1 MSDRIRKGHL
11 RQRIHIHIEGIVQG
25 VGFRPFLHRLAE
37 EHGICGWVRNTS
49 AGLEGILEGETAEL
63 SLFLTELK
71 VSPPP
76 MAQIE
81 AIRTENI
88 DTSSNTA
95 QHTGTFDRFTIRES
109 RIRTGSTLIS
119 PDITMCP
126 ECEAE
131 LYDPSDRRYRYP
143 FINCTN
149 CGPRY
154 TIIESLPY
162 DRERT
167 VMKEF
172 LMCQD
177 CADEYSDIHDRRY
190 HAQPDCCPDCGP
202 DVFYMESTAGMPGC
216 SVSGD
221 DAFRRSQEL
230 LTDGGILAVKGIG
243 GIHLACDALNPDAV
257 LRLRRRKHRA
267 EKPLALMCRSL
278 DAVRRICEIT
288 PAEENLLTDP
298 ARPIVLLAKQKNRSE
313 AQDSQTAQALDA
325 LSFSARLGVML
336 PYTPLHALLLDGVY
350 GGPDILVMTSGNVP
364 GCPVLTENESA
375 LNALSD
381 TADGFLLHNR
391 RIANRCDDSLIAE
404 WQGRPYFLRRSR
416 GYAPRPIRLNI
427 PVQTPPDGIPA
438 DAGTGPACTGSP
450 PADADGI
457 FALGAEQKASFAL
470 GRGSYA
476 FLSPYIGDL
485 KNAET
490 FKHYTG
496 AMATY
501 EKLFHLMPSV
511 FVCDLHPDYL
521 STHEAKRRSEQE
533 HVPLMQVQH
542 HWAHMASCMADNGLD
557 GPCFGIIWDGT
568 GLGTDGNIWGGE
580 FLTGDL
586 ESFQRAGSIRPVL
599 LPGGDRAVREIGR
612 IALALA
618 KDAGLDNLSCVPLPE
633 EKCRMLSA
641 LIDMSPSSLPAASSI
656 GRLFDG
662 VCALIL
668 GRSEIDYEGEGAALV
683 EAVSPVETPDLISK
697 ELYSRILPER
707 EQNSRCQPPASLQEL
722 AWPVTFYEEDRLRIF
737 DTRPVIRSI
746 ASELY
751 SPHGKE
757 RNGILA
763 LRFMATLICMAAD
776 QCMALNPDRLPVV
789 LSGGVFQNR
798 FLLHG
803 ITSLLESS
811 GFSVY
816 THHQVSTNDEGVALG
831 QLAIAR
837 HRQKLSGAGS
847 AVQPSDHYKRKK
859 GA

>member
-49 AGLEGILEGETAEL
+49 AGLEGILEGETPEL
-63 SLFLTELK
+63 DLFLTELK
-71 VSPPP
+71 TSPPP

-81 AIRTENI
+81 AIWTENI
-88 DTSSNTA
+88 DISSDTA

-172 LMCQD
+172 PMCQD
-177 CADEYSDIHDRRY
+177 CADEYSDIQDRRY

-202 DVFYMESTAGMPGC
+202 EVFYTDSTAGTSDC
-216 SVSGD
+216 SVSGN

-288 PAEENLLTDP
+288 PAEANLLTDP

-416 GYAPRPIRLNI
+416 GYAPRPMKLNI
-427 PVQTPPDGIPA
+427 PVQTPPDGIPTDA
-438 DAGTGPACTGSP
+438 DTGSACTGNP

-490 FKHYTG
+490 FEHYTG

-521 STHEAKRRSEQE
+521 STREAKRRSEQE

-612 IALALA
+612 IALSLA
-618 KDAGLDNLSCVPLPE
+618 KDAELSDLSCVPLPE
-633 EKCRMLSA
+633 EKRRMLSA

-683 EAVSPVETPDLISK
+683 EAVSPVETPDLISS
-697 ELYSRILPER
+697 ELYNRILPGR
-707 EQNSRCQPPASLQEL
+707 EQTSHCQPPASLQEL
-722 AWPVTFYEEDRLRIF
+722 AWPVTFYEEDGLRIF

-746 ASELY
+746 AEEL
-751 SPHGKE
+751 SRPHEKE

-776 QCMALNPDRLPVV
+776 QCRSLNPGRLPVV

-803 ITSLLESS
+803 VTTLLEND
-811 GFSVY
+811 GFTVY
-816 THHQVSTNDEGVALG
+816 THHQVSANDEGISLG
-831 QLAIAR
+831 QLAIAGCR
-837 HRQKLSGAGS
+837 RKLSGKDNT
-847 AVQPSDHYKRKK
+847 VQSSDHCI
-859 GA
+859 

>member
-37 EHGICGWVRNTS
+37 EHSICGWVRNTS
-49 AGLEGILEGETAEL
+49 AGLEGILEGETPEL
-63 SLFLTELK
+63 DLFLTELK
-71 VSPPP
+71 TSPPP

-81 AIRTENI
+81 AIRTDNTV
-88 DTSSNTA
+88 TSSDTP
-95 QHTGTFDRFTIRES
+95 QHAGTFDNFAIRES

-119 PDITMCP
+119 PDIAMCP

-172 LMCQD
+172 PMCQD
-177 CADEYSDIHDRRY
+177 CADEYSDIQDRRY

-202 DVFYMESTAGMPGC
+202 EVFYTDSTAGTSDC
-216 SVSGD
+216 SVSGN

-364 GCPVLTENESA
+364 GYPVLTENESA

-416 GYAPRPIRLNI
+416 GYAPRPMKLNI

-438 DAGTGPACTGSP
+438 DADTGSACTGNP
-450 PADADGI
+450 PADVDSI

-490 FKHYTG
+490 FEHYTG
-496 AMATY
+496 AMKTY
-501 EKLFHLMPSV
+501 EKLFHLRPSV

-612 IALALA
+612 IALSLA
-618 KDAGLDNLSCVPLPE
+618 KDAELSDLSCVPLPE
-633 EKCRMLSA
+633 EKRRMLSA

-683 EAVSPVETPDLISK
+683 EAVSPVETPDLISS
-697 ELYSRILPER
+697 ELYNRILPGR
-707 EQNSRCQPPASLQEL
+707 EQTSHCQPPASLQEL
-722 AWPVTFYEEDRLRIF
+722 AWPVTFYEEDGLRIF

-746 ASELY
+746 AEEL
-751 SPHGKE
+751 SRPHEKE

-776 QCMALNPDRLPVV
+776 QCRSLNPGRLPVV

-803 ITSLLESS
+803 VTTLLEND
-811 GFSVY
+811 GFTVY
-816 THHQVSTNDEGVALG
+816 THHQVSANDEGISLG
-831 QLAIAR
+831 QLAIAGCR
-837 HRQKLSGAGS
+837 RKLFGKDNT
-847 AVQPSDHYKRKK
+847 VQSSDHCI
-859 GA
+859 

>member
-49 AGLEGILEGETAEL
+49 AGLEGILEGETPEL
-63 SLFLTELK
+63 DLFLTELK
-71 VSPPP
+71 TSPPP

-88 DTSSNTA
+88 DISSDTA

-172 LMCQD
+172 PMCQD
-177 CADEYSDIHDRRY
+177 CADEYSDIQDRRY

-202 DVFYMESTAGMPGC
+202 EVFYTDSTAGTHAR
-216 SVSGD
+216 SISGD
-221 DAFRRSQEL
+221 DTFLRSQEL
-230 LTDGGILAVKGIG
+230 LTGGGILAVKGIG

-288 PAEENLLTDP
+288 PEEEKLLTGP
-298 ARPIVLLAKQKNRSE
+298 ARPIVLLAKNKTVS
-313 AQDSQTAQALDA
+313 DSQTARALDI
-325 LSFSARLGVML
+325 LSFSPRLGVML
-336 PYTPLHALLLDGVY
+336 PYTPLHTLLLDGTY

-364 GCPVLTENESA
+364 GCPVLTDNEAALSA
-375 LNALSD
+375 LAD
-381 TADGFLLHNR
+381 VADGFLLHNR
-391 RIANRCDDSLIAE
+391 RIANRCDDSLMAE
-404 WQGRPYFLRRSR
+404 WQRRPYFLRRSR
-416 GYAPRPIRLNI
+416 GYAPRPIKLKA
-427 PVQTPPDGIPA
+427 PVRTHPDGIPA
-438 DAGTGPACTGSP
+438 NV
-450 PADADGI
+450 DGI

-521 STHEAKRRSEQE
+521 STREAKRRSEQE

-542 HWAHMASCMADNGLD
+542 HWAHMVSCMADNGLD

-586 ESFQRAGSIRPVL
+586 ESFQRVGSIRPVL

-612 IALALA
+612 IALSLA
-618 KDAGLDNLSCVPLPE
+618 KDAELSDLSCVPLPE
-633 EKCRMLSA
+633 EKRRMLSA

-746 ASELY
+746 
-751 SPHGKE
+751 
-757 RNGILA
+757 
-763 LRFMATLICMAAD
+763 FMATLICMAAD

-803 ITSLLESS
+803 ITSLLESN

>member
-49 AGLEGILEGETAEL
+49 AGLEGILEGETPEL
-63 SLFLTELK
+63 DLFLTELK
-71 VSPPP
+71 TSPPP

-88 DTSSNTA
+88 DISSDTA

-172 LMCQD
+172 PMCQD
-177 CADEYSDIHDRRY
+177 CADEYSDIQDRRY

-202 DVFYMESTAGMPGC
+202 EVFYTDSTAGTSDC
-216 SVSGD
+216 SVSGN

-416 GYAPRPIRLNI
+416 GYAPRPMKLNI

-438 DAGTGPACTGSP
+438 DADTGSACTGNP

-521 STHEAKRRSEQE
+521 STREAKRRSEQE

-586 ESFQRAGSIRPVL
+586 ESFQRVGSIRPVL

-776 QCMALNPDRLPVV
+776 QCRSLNPGRLPVV

-803 ITSLLESS
+803 VTTLLEND
-811 GFSVY
+811 GFTVY
-816 THHQVSTNDEGVALG
+816 THHQVSANDEGLSLG
-831 QLAIAR
+831 QLAIACR
-837 HRQKLSGAGS
+837 KQS
-847 AVQPSDHYKRKK
+847 AHKE
-859 GA
+859 

>member
-49 AGLEGILEGETAEL
+49 AGLEGILEGETPEL
-63 SLFLTELK
+63 DLFLTELK
-71 VSPPP
+71 TSPPL

-88 DTSSNTA
+88 DISSDTA

-172 LMCQD
+172 PMCQD
-177 CADEYSDIHDRRY
+177 CADEYSDIQDRRY

-202 DVFYMESTAGMPGC
+202 EVFYTDSTAGTSDC
-216 SVSGD
+216 SVSGN

-313 AQDSQTAQALDA
+313 AQDSQTARALDA

-416 GYAPRPIRLNI
+416 GYAPRPMKLNI

-438 DAGTGPACTGSP
+438 DADTGSACTGNP

-668 GRSEIDYEGEGAALV
+668 GRSEVDYEGEGAALV
-683 EAVSPVETPDLISK
+683 EALSPAETP
-697 ELYSRILPER
+697 
-707 EQNSRCQPPASLQEL
+707 EQASASLQDL
-722 AWPVTFYEEDRLRIF
+722 AWPVTFYEEDGVRLF
-737 DTRPVIRSI
+737 DPRPMIRSI
-746 ASELY
+746 AGDPG
-751 SPHGKE
+751 SPRETEH
-757 RNGILA
+757 NGILA
-763 LRFMATLICMAAD
+763 LRFMATLVCMAAD

-803 ITSLLESS
+803 ITSLLESN

>member
-71 VSPPP
+71 ASPPP

-88 DTSSNTA
+88 DTSSNTT

-202 DVFYMESTAGMPGC
+202 EVFYTDSTAGTHAR
-216 SVSGD
+216 SISGD
-221 DAFRRSQEL
+221 DTFLRSQEL
-230 LTDGGILAVKGIG
+230 LAGGGILAVKGIG

-288 PAEENLLTDP
+288 PVEERLLSDP
-298 ARPIVLLAKQKNRSE
+298 ARPIVLLAKKKTVS
-313 AQDSQTAQALDA
+313 DSQTARALDI
-325 LSFSARLGVML
+325 LSFSPRLGVML
-336 PYTPLHALLLDGVY
+336 PYTPLHTLLLDGTY

-364 GCPVLTENESA
+364 GCPVLTDNEAALSA
-375 LNALSD
+375 LAD
-381 TADGFLLHNR
+381 VADGFLLHNR

-427 PVQTPPDGIPA
+427 PVRTPPDGIPA
-438 DAGTGPACTGSP
+438 DAGTGPACTGCP
-450 PADADGI
+450 PADVDGI

-490 FKHYTG
+490 SEHYTG
-496 AMATY
+496 AMKTY
-501 EKLFHLMPSV
+501 EKLFHLRPSI

-521 STHEAKRRSEQE
+521 STREAKRRSEQE

-542 HWAHMASCMADNGLD
+542 HWAHMASCMADNGLN
-557 GPCFGIIWDGT
+557 GSCFGIIWDGT
-568 GLGTDGNIWGGE
+568 GLGTDRNIWGGE

-612 IALALA
+612 IALSLA
-618 KDAGLDNLSCVPLPE
+618 KDTELSDLSCVPLPE
-633 EKCRMLSA
+633 GKRRMLSS

-683 EAVSPVETPDLISK
+683 EAVSPVETPNLISK
-697 ELYSRILPER
+697 ELYNRILPER

-722 AWPVTFYEEDRLRIF
+722 AWPVTFYEEDGLRIF

-746 ASELY
+746 AAEL
-751 SPHGKE
+751 SRPHEKE

-847 AVQPSDHYKRKK
+847 AVQPSDHYKREK